1 MVSLV
6 ESIAQTAKIHTKV
19 IWCKFSVDYT
29 MYLVLVQILERPK
42 TCSNVHP
49 KETCG
54 KGTASFPVPGNAKYD
69 VMITKDGYEDYY
81 KKLVS
86 SLIWISVSR
95 NYFQDVFCNLGVP
108 CSDCKPMLEV
118 NLVEVT
124 STIIINIINKLTQYL
139 FLFAGFHI
147 QSQVLGSDNSCD
159 FIEYRVSQKRHLQMT
174 ECCWNHSTTALSA
187 VVGTPTD
194 NLNQTPT
201 RFFLD

>member
-1 MVSLV
+1 M
-6 ESIAQTAKIHTKV
+6 
-19 IWCKFSVDYT
+19 
-29 MYLVLVQILERPK
+29 
-42 TCSNVHP
+42 CSNVHP

-69 VMITKDGYEDYY
+69 VKITKDGYEDYY

-124 STIIINIINKLTQYL
+124 STIIINIIIINKLT
-139 FLFAGFHI
+139 A
-147 QSQVLGSDNSCD
+147 
-159 FIEYRVSQKRHLQMT
+159 
-174 ECCWNHSTTALSA
+174 TT
-187 VVGTPTD
+187 TPYI
-194 NLNQTPT
+194 NIY
-201 RFFLD
+201 FFLLESHSISSLG

>member
-1 MVSLV
+1 MIVTESGKPVSGAMVSLV
-6 ESIAQTAKIHTKV
+6 ESRAQTAKIHTKV

-29 MYLVLVQILERPK
+29 VYLVLVQILERCK
-42 TCSNVHP
+42 MCSNVHP

-124 STIIINIINKLTQYL
+124 STIIINIINKLT
-139 FLFAGFHI
+139 A
-147 QSQVLGSDNSCD
+147 
-159 FIEYRVSQKRHLQMT
+159 
-174 ECCWNHSTTALSA
+174 TT
-187 VVGTPTD
+187 TPYI
-194 NLNQTPT
+194 NIY
-201 RFFLD
+201 FFLLDFTFNLKSWVVIIPVIS